1 MDSLLLNGPILHCL
15 LWVTRGVFEIP
26 RDLRS
31 MTRVTCAEVISLH
44 VCQYN
49 FSHIGKIHDQGA
61 YEMTNTFQHVY
72 TVWKLDTFLSFTI
85 HGKCKLYSFR
95 VRLMHGDETG
105 TAPCPHTAKLFLV
118 CQRHR

>member
-1 MDSLLLNGPILHCL
+1 MVTIDSARRQIHSPLMDSLLLNGPILHCL

-26 RDLRS
+26 RDLSS

-61 YEMTNTFQHVY
+61 YEMTKTHFSM
-72 TVWKLDTFLSFTI
+72 FI
-85 HGKCKLYSFR
+85 
-95 VRLMHGDETG
+95 
-105 TAPCPHTAKLFLV
+105 LFGN
-118 CQRHR
+118 